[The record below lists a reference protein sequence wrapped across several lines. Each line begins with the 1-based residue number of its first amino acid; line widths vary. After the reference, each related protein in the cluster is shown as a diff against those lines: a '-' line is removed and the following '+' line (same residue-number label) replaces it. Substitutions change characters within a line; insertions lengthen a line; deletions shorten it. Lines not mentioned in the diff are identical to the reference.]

1 MSLNKQAI
9 LDDIFR
15 NAPQLNSE
23 DDCAE
28 KVVIPFLLRVGYER
42 NQIRRKVSITGTSGN
57 RFRKQADIVVY
68 INERPSLVV
77 ETKRIQ
83 HRLSEEDVNQALSY
97 AQLLE
102 PPTRIAI
109 LTNGR
114 DWEVYYLD
122 KDDIG
127 DLESVPDPQELASS
141 TIAIS
146 NASIQS
152 QKRQSAERLLVT
164 IENKSGLES
173 AFREL
178 RYNI

>member
-1 MSLNKQAI
+1 M
-9 LDDIFR
+9 R
-15 NAPQLNSE
+15 
-23 DDCAE
+23 
-28 KVVIPFLLRVGYER
+28 VLRS
-42 NQIRRKVSITGTSGN
+42 QCRRQS
-57 RFRKQADIVVY
+57 F
-68 INERPSLVV
+68 NERPSLVV

-173 AFREL
+173 AFRECRKEL
-178 RYNI
+178 AKEGLIAESAFDELTKILTCKFNEEKESFNSAVEDISEEVDEAEDDDSPIL

>member
-1 MSLNKQAI
+1 MGMPLNKQAI

-15 NAPQLNSE
+15 NVPQLNSE

-28 KVVIPFLLRVGYER
+28 DVVIPFLLRLGYDKK
-42 NQIRRKVSITGTSGN
+42 QIGRKVSITGTSGY

-68 INERPSLVV
+68 VGERPSLVV
-77 ETKRIQ
+77 ETKRIR
-83 HRLSEEDVNQALSY
+83 HHLKEEDVNQALSY

-102 PPTRIAI
+102 PPTPIAV

-127 DLESVPDPQELASS
+127 GLESIPEPQELESVILALSS
-141 TIAIS
+141 TI
-146 NASIQS
+146 IQVE
-152 QKRQSAERLLVT
+152 KRQAAERLLV
-164 IENKSGLES
+164 SRR
-173 AFREL
+173 A
-178 RYNI
+178 